1 MSEMS
6 QAQWWSAT
14 STWRMLKCPASA
26 TPAAAPSKP
35 PATPPGN
42 AGAITHLALQEWV
55 QSAQWDGEDPG
66 RRLQE
71 IFDSVLSAH
80 RINVAEMPRATMTR
94 ARLKTRGIEL
104 AGILTSASAVLSEQ
118 LFVDETRNLF
128 GIIDLVIP
136 PPNGTIVDLK
146 TGHLAAPEAAAA
158 VKHQMTF
165 YAHLYAEAYG
175 QAPGRIITFSLRS
188 GTNELSIDP
197 SSVATLLDE
206 IQAARTSSPDLAVPN
221 EVVCRYC
228 VRRMGCEPH
237 WQDIQT
243 WKTPDAL
250 EGALQRIEHA
260 SSGLTALLIGG
271 QWLSGIS
278 ASSLPNTMK
287 TGAFVRAIR
296 ARQRQGGAHQEWIA
310 TTDTRIYEVTA

>member
-1 MSEMS
+1 MPEISRS
-6 QAQWWSAT
+6 QWWSAT
-14 STWRMLKCPASA
+14 GTWRLLNCPASA
-26 TPAAAPSKP
+26 TPAAAPTKP

-42 AGAITHLALQEWV
+42 AGTIAHLALQEWV
-55 QSAQWDGEDPG
+55 QSAQWGSEEPG
-66 RRLQE
+66 NRLQE
-71 IFDSVLSAH
+71 AFDSVLSAH
-80 RINVAEMPRATMTR
+80 RINAAEMPRATMTR

-118 LFVDETRNLF
+118 LLVDETRNLF

-146 TGHLAAPEAAAA
+146 TGHLAAPTTDAA
-158 VKHQMTF
+158 VRHQMTF

-175 QAPGRIITFSLRS
+175 QAPGRIITFSLRT

-206 IQAARTSSPDLAVPN
+206 IQAARTSSPELAVPN

-228 VRRMGCEPH
+228 VRRMECGPH

-250 EGALQRIEHA
+250 EGTLQRIEHA
-260 SSGLTALLIGG
+260 SSGLTALLIGE

-278 ASSLPNTMK
+278 ACALPNTMK
-287 TGAFVRAIR
+287 PGAFVRAIG
-296 ARQRQGGAHQEWIA
+296 ARQRLGGAQEWIA
-310 TTDTRIYEVTA
+310 TPYTRIHEVTA